1 MYFRVQLTL
10 NFNHNPFNKLDWK
23 IYKLKK
29 MFLPTFLCSV
39 WWFPFTIWE
48 LLWEMNFYCLNM
60 NENWKCTMT
69 RPNVLTYSLFIFRL
83 YIIFNEFNLN
93 LLPKLELEEMK
104 KNFLFQ
110 TKYKLFAPFILL
122 ELPAQSDWTQF
133 HEKAFVFF
141 IIII

>member
-1 MYFRVQLTL
+1 M
-10 NFNHNPFNKLDWK
+10 
-23 IYKLKK
+23 
-29 MFLPTFLCSV
+29 
-39 WWFPFTIWE
+39 
-48 LLWEMNFYCLNM
+48 
-60 NENWKCTMT
+60 
-69 RPNVLTYSLFIFRL
+69 LTYSLFIFRL